1 MHRPLLLPE
10 VANDVEVELGG
21 VRLRDHDWDR
31 TEDECVRSG
40 WVRERIDTRVPEPRG
55 SDLSSQS
62 LFGFGSF
69 SFSPICP

>member
-1 MHRPLLLPE
+1 M
-10 VANDVEVELGG
+10 
-21 VRLRDHDWDR
+21 RLRDHDWDR

-40 WVRERIDTRVPEPRG
+40 WVRERIDTCVPEPRG

-69 SFSPICP
+69 SFSPIYP